1 VSTPQRKFSAK
12 VAETL
17 QAKAV
22 EEPGKSVLEQVR
34 DMGVKIWDA
43 GKPLFD
49 HGRDEAAAALFSANG
64 HAHVPYGWTH
74 ANEGDEIAAPKTP
87 EVQKEPEKEQEQ
99 DGLSL

>member
-22 EEPGKSVLEQVR
+22 EEPGKSVLEQAREIGGKV
-34 DMGVKIWDA
+34 WDA
-43 GKPLFD
+43 SKPMFD
-49 HGRDEAAAALFSANG
+49 HGSAEVASALFNG
-64 HAHVPYGWTH
+64 HAHVPYGWSQV
-74 ANEGDEIAAPKTP
+74 NEGEEVQAPKA
-87 EVQKEPEKEQEQ
+87 PEKQPEPEQEQ